1 MTLSPILIEG
11 DFHPDQEK
19 TYVHLPFDIPAG
31 ITRLDV
37 EIAYTDKISAEPMVE
52 GGNTIDLGLFDE
64 RGNGWMSPGFRGWSG
79 SERLHVFIS
88 ENDATPGYLA
98 GPIHPG
104 RWVVHLGLY
113 KLAPRGCHY
122 RIQVRLTEGASMPVD
137 PPVDLPAGDLP
148 ASPIPGEHAPWLRG
162 ELHCH
167 SYHSDGRLSPDEVVA
182 LARSKGLDF
191 LALTD
196 HNTIA
201 SQRALAACSDPGL
214 ILLRG
219 FEVTTFKGHFNTWG
233 VPDWIDFRIGSPDE
247 MEQAIQHASALGGL
261 TSCNHPKPYGPP
273 WDYPQV
279 NNYDCMEVWNGPW
292 ETLNDLSLE
301 AWTDQLALGRRLPAL
316 GGSDFHRPGE
326 RWGDEERQLGSP
338 VNWVYVP
345 GVANSSTILS
355 AIRAGHV
362 TLSDRPEG
370 PFLLI
375 TAGEKDT
382 ILPGDVARLEAGGR
396 LRLRWFCQ
404 RGAGETLRLL
414 DQKGVVYEQEV
425 SSQDIH
431 EQVDCSLLDSLY
443 VRAELRMAD
452 GHLSALTNPIY
463 LVR

>member
-11 DFHPDQEK
+11 DFHREQEK

-31 ITRLDV
+31 IQRLDV
-37 EIAYTDKISAEPMVE
+37 EIAYTDQISAEPMVE

-64 RGNGWMSPGFRGWSG
+64 RGIGWMSHGFRGWSG

-98 GPIHPG
+98 GPINPG
-104 RWVVHLGLY
+104 RWGVHLGLY

-122 RIQVRLTEGASMPVD
+122 RIQVTLTEGASKPID
-137 PPVDLPAGDLP
+137 PPGDLPAGDLP

-167 SYHSDGRLSPDEVVA
+167 SYHSDGRLSPDDVVA

-196 HNTIA
+196 HNTTA

-214 ILLRG
+214 ILLCG

-233 VPDWIDFRIGSPDE
+233 VPDWIDFRIGSPEE
-247 MEQAIQHASALGGL
+247 MERAIQQASALGGL
-261 TSCNHPKPYGPP
+261 TSCNHPKPFGPP

-279 NNYDCMEVWNGPW
+279 NNYDVMEVWNGPW

-301 AWTDQLALGRRLPAL
+301 AWTDQLVLGRRLPAV
-316 GGSDFHRPGE
+316 GGSDFHRHGE
-326 RWGDEERQLGSP
+326 RWGDEERSLGSP

-345 GVANSSTILS
+345 GEANPSTLLS

-362 TLSDRPEG
+362 TLSDHPEG

-375 TAGEKDT
+375 TAGEMDT
-382 ILPGDVARLEAGGR
+382 ILPGDVAHLEAEGR
-396 LRLRWFCQ
+396 LRLRWSCQ
-404 RGAGETLRLL
+404 RGAGETFRLL
-414 DQKGVVYEQEV
+414 DHKGVVYAQEV
-425 SSQDIH
+425 PSQDIH
-431 EQVDCSLLDSLY
+431 EQVELTLLDSLY
-443 VRAELRMAD
+443 IRAELRAPD